1 MGREMQ
7 DEQVRKFN
15 EVLDGHLARCSQLG
29 LDWDRFRRAEPAP
42 VSSQESNRIDA
53 VKESWSPSC
62 AGMKG
67 AGRRPVDLGTRWRGT
82 PLGRSSEPRMTPTP
96 NGVVHAT
103 IFLVEEISFRSKIA
117 ELLDTRIAQ
126 DFDLHI

>member
-1 MGREMQ
+1 
-7 DEQVRKFN
+7 
-15 EVLDGHLARCSQLG
+15 
-29 LDWDRFRRAEPAP
+29 
-42 VSSQESNRIDA
+42 
-53 VKESWSPSC
+53 
-62 AGMKG
+62 
-67 AGRRPVDLGTRWRGT
+67 
-82 PLGRSSEPRMTPTP
+82 MTPTP